1 MHLVKNWEPAPARSV
16 LAVRDAVEHR
26 KSGSWPF
33 PTSQW
38 GITSVRIQT
47 TEHIHNVISNWKGFS
62 EGNGVLTKLLG
73 GLTRKSRNHHWTIYL
88 NGIVLT
94 LILKTGRCCYYW
106 HGCPLTT
113 NSKLETRIGMPCVS
127 TTTNSNISMA
137 LLTSKRN
144 LHVFSEFWKG
154 RKKGMSMAKD
164 FCVLHS
170 IIQQS
175 GMLLNTDDGTAFSFL
190 HLVDFFFNLFFLL
203 KDNCLQNF
211 VVFCQSSTWIS
222 HRYTYI
228 PSLLNLS
235 PISLP
240 IPPLQVDIEPLFE
253 FPEPYSK
260 FLLAIYFTYGNISFH
275 VPLSIHLTLSSLL
288 PMSISL
294 CSVSVS
300 P

>member
-47 TEHIHNVISNWKGFS
+47 TEHIHNVISNWKRFS

-190 HLVDFFFNLFFLL
+190 HLVDFFSNLFFYWRIIVYRILL
-203 KDNCLQNF
+203 FSVNPQHE
-211 VVFCQSSTWIS
+211 SAIGIHIS
-222 HRYTYI
+222 PPFWT
-228 PSLLNLS
+228 
-235 PISLP
+235 SLP
-240 IPPLQVDIEPLFE
+240 SPSPSHPSRLIQSPCL
-253 FPEPYSK
+253 S
-260 FLLAIYFTYGNISFH
+260 FLSHTANSCWLYILHMVI
-275 VPLSIHLTLSSLL
+275 
-288 PMSISL
+288 
-294 CSVSVS
+294 
-300 P
+300 

>member
-113 NSKLETRIGMPCVS
+113 NSKLETRLVCHVYPPQP
-127 TTTNSNISMA
+127 T
-137 LLTSKRN
+137 LTSLWPCSPAREICMYFLNFGKEGRRGWVWPKTS
-144 LHVFSEFWKG
+144 VFY
-154 RKKGMSMAKD
+154 
-164 FCVLHS
+164 
-170 IIQQS
+170 
-175 GMLLNTDDGTAFSFL
+175 TA
-190 HLVDFFFNLFFLL
+190 
-203 KDNCLQNF
+203 
-211 VVFCQSSTWIS
+211 
-222 HRYTYI
+222 
-228 PSLLNLS
+228 
-235 PISLP
+235 
-240 IPPLQVDIEPLFE
+240 
-253 FPEPYSK
+253 
-260 FLLAIYFTYGNISFH
+260 
-275 VPLSIHLTLSSLL
+275 
-288 PMSISL
+288 
-294 CSVSVS
+294 
-300 P
+300 